1 MTKRQTDSLPHPG
14 GPLMPLIPITARP
27 QIFCRSPKFTG
38 LGLRLGRR
46 IHRPRILLL
55 RGVFSAFA
63 ALFAHQAC
71 AGVAMLQPTKRYD
84 ASKPLELTLLFG
96 DEDSGGHYD
105 IPDTLKISAS
115 ADMTAP
121 VQLTLKRNGGGA
133 SRLDLAKGE
142 YRKISYSGVL
152 PPALRG
158 IVRLEPVDY
167 DASAVMVTMVRPN
180 AATGALHDATAAS
193 GDDAQAGADSG
204 ASYAS
209 NVAAGANAPAVQAP
223 PAAVDLLNAS
233 RISFKDPTYFIIG
246 NSGRDFSAKF
256 QLSFKYRIFQPD
268 DPRSRGLIDNL
279 YLGYTQF
286 SIWDLQAPSSPFR
299 DTNYRPSLYYFLPDL
314 GVANSVVSRMSV
326 ATGLEHES
334 NGQDGA
340 KSRGLNIAFV
350 EPSVSF
356 GKLDD
361 YHFTVAPKIYAYL
374 GPLSDNPDIADYR
387 GNVDLKLSF
396 GKPDGVAFSA
406 LLRKGR
412 NSNAGSADSQLS
424 YPLSRLIPGTA
435 GYLFADYFYGYGESL
450 LTYNQKITPQFRIG
464 FSLSR

>member
-1 MTKRQTDSLPHPG
+1 MFSFRSVFGALATALATASAT
-14 GPLMPLIPITARP
+14 LI
-27 QIFCRSPKFTG
+27 
-38 LGLRLGRR
+38 
-46 IHRPRILLL
+46 
-55 RGVFSAFA
+55 
-63 ALFAHQAC
+63 AHQAC
-71 AGVAMLQPTKRYD
+71 AAGVAVLQPTKRYD
-84 ASKPLELTLLFG
+84 ASKPLVLTLLFG
-96 DEDSGGHYD
+96 DDDNAGHY
-105 IPDTLKISAS
+105 PVPATLKISAS

-121 VQLTLKRNGGGA
+121 VQLVLRRDGGVDA
-133 SRLDLAKGE
+133 PAQLDLAKGE
-142 YRKISYSGVL
+142 YRKVSYSGTL
-152 PPALRG
+152 PVSLRG
-158 IVRLEPVDY
+158 IVRIEPVDY
-167 DASAVMVTMVRPN
+167 DASAVMVTLVRPN
-180 AATGALHDATAAS
+180 PANGALEDTAAAS
-193 GDDAQAGADSG
+193 SAGA
-204 ASYAS
+204 ASTIT
-209 NVAAGANAPAVQAP
+209 AGANAPAVDAP
-223 PAAVDLLNAS
+223 PAAVDLLNSS

-279 YLGYTQF
+279 YFGYTQF

-314 GVANSVVSRMSV
+314 GVANSVVSRMSL

-334 NGQDGA
+334 NGQDGV
-340 KSRGLNIAFV
+340 KSRSLNIAFV

-361 YHFTVAPKIYAYL
+361 YHLTVAPKIYTYI

-396 GKPDGVAFSA
+396 GKPDGLSFST

-412 NSNAGSADSQLS
+412 NSNAGSADNQLS
-424 YPLSRLIPGTA
+424 YPLGRLIPGTA
-435 GYLFADYFYGYGESL
+435 GYLFANYFYGYGESL

>member
-1 MTKRQTDSLPHPG
+1 
-14 GPLMPLIPITARP
+14 
-27 QIFCRSPKFTG
+27 
-38 LGLRLGRR
+38 
-46 IHRPRILLL
+46 
-55 RGVFSAFA
+55 
-63 ALFAHQAC
+63 
-71 AGVAMLQPTKRYD
+71 MLQPTKRYD
-84 ASKPLELTLLFG
+84 ASKPLVLTLLFG
-96 DEDSGGHYD
+96 DDDIGGSYD
-105 IPDTLKISAS
+105 IPDTLKVSAS

-121 VQLTLKRNGGGA
+121 VQLILRRDGA
-133 SRLDLAKGE
+133 KDRASHLDLAKGE
-142 YRKISYSGVL
+142 YRKISYSGML
-152 PPALRG
+152 PASLRG
-158 IVRLEPVDY
+158 MVRIEPVDY
-167 DASAVMVTMVRPN
+167 DASAVIVTMVRPD
-180 AATGALHDATAAS
+180 AAIGALPEAPAAP
-193 GDDAQAGADSG
+193 GDSLMAGAD
-204 ASYAS
+204 
-209 NVAAGANAPAVQAP
+209 ANAPAVAAP

-268 DPRSRGLIDNL
+268 DPRSRGPIDNL

-314 GVANSVVSRMSV
+314 GIANNAVSRMSV
-326 ATGLEHES
+326 AAGLEHES
-334 NGQDGA
+334 NGQDGV
-340 KSRGLNIAFV
+340 KSRSLNIAFI
-350 EPSVSF
+350 EPGISF

-396 GKPDGVAFSA
+396 GKPDGAAFST

-412 NSNAGSADSQLS
+412 NGNAGSADSQFS
-424 YPLSRLIPGTA
+424 YPLSRLVPGTA
-435 GYLFADYFYGYGESL
+435 GYLFANYFYGYGESL
-450 LTYNQKITPQFRIG
+450 LTYNQKITPQFRVG